1 MRRQRVQRVRNVEVG
16 VRLVL
21 SHKRVAVLGG
31 RETLY
36 YDTERFGSHNF
47 HLSEKLYTRYSAI
60 ALQIGCPYLETFNN
74 VVMTLFEAGIVAK
87 MTTDEYKN
95 LPEHARRSDPVTES
109 DKQGGEVMGE
119 SAATSSQTPQGES
132 TKGLQPV
139 SLRMLRGAFC
149 LLGIGHLLAAISL
162 AVEIQLHRRSKRR
175 RKPEHN
181 EHRKAQKLLVLG
193 KSVMLFKRGCKKVCT
208 SVFTSIDKALG
219 SDNKDYF
226 DKMAPD
232 LGNLFLIVVCLL
244 TSRVFLV
251 HTGVLCRIFSSLQPV
266 LYLIEQNSYFA
277 VSIKIFTRVSENAR
291 LPVCT
296 RGAREGNSNFVFK
309 CFFYL
314 SRLKVVATVIV
325 K

>member
-1 MRRQRVQRVRNVEVG
+1 MRDYGYELVVESHSSSLAILENGTGVYGRLANLMRRQRVQRVRNVEVG

-74 VVMTLFEAGIVAK
+74 VLMTLFEAGILAK

-95 LPEHARRSDPVTES
+95 LPEQARRSDPVTES
-109 DKQGGEVMGE
+109 DKQSSDVMGD
-119 SAATSSQTPQGES
+119 SAAASQPQGES

-162 AVEIQLHRRSKRR
+162 AAEIQIQRRSKKKRQ
-175 RKPEHN
+175 PEVS
-181 EHRKAQKLLVLG
+181 EQKKTQKLLVLG
-193 KSVMLFKRGCKKVCT
+193 KAVVLFKRGYRRVCH
-208 SVFTSIDKALG
+208 SVYTGMDRALG
-219 SDNKDYF
+219 
-226 DKMAPD
+226 P
-232 LGNLFLIVVCLL
+232 
-244 TSRVFLV
+244 
-251 HTGVLCRIFSSLQPV
+251 
-266 LYLIEQNSYFA
+266 E
-277 VSIKIFTRVSENAR
+277 
-291 LPVCT
+291 
-296 RGAREGNSNFVFK
+296 
-309 CFFYL
+309 
-314 SRLKVVATVIV
+314 
-325 K
+325 

>member
-1 MRRQRVQRVRNVEVG
+1 MRDYGYELVVESHSSSLAILENGTGVYGRLANLMRRQRTQRVRNVEVG

-21 SHKRVAVLGG
+21 SHRRVAVLGG

-74 VVMTLFEAGIVAK
+74 VVMTLFEAGIIAK

-95 LPEHARRSDPVTES
+95 LPEQARRSDPVTES

-119 SAATSSQTPQGES
+119 STATSSQAPQGES

-175 RKPEHN
+175 RPPPS
-181 EHRKAQKLLVLG
+181 EHRKTQKLLVFG
-193 KSVMLFKRGCKKVCT
+193 KSVMLFKRGCKRVCDT
-208 SVFTSIDKALG
+208 VYTGIDNALG
-219 SDNKDYF
+219 PEVNY
-226 DKMAPD
+226 
-232 LGNLFLIVVCLL
+232 
-244 TSRVFLV
+244 
-251 HTGVLCRIFSSLQPV
+251 
-266 LYLIEQNSYFA
+266 
-277 VSIKIFTRVSENAR
+277 
-291 LPVCT
+291 
-296 RGAREGNSNFVFK
+296 
-309 CFFYL
+309 
-314 SRLKVVATVIV
+314 
-325 K
+325 